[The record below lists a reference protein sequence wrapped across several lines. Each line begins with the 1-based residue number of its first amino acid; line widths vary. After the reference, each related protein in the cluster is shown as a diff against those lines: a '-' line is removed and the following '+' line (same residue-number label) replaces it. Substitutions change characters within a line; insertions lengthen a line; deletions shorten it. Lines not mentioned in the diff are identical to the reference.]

1 MKILIADDHECVR
14 DGLRLELQPLSDNV
28 EFIDARNHAEVLSAA
43 QRDAPL
49 DLIVL
54 DLYMPGGD
62 GFELLTRLCERRP
75 DVPVVVISASEDP
88 QAMRKAIDIGAAGY
102 IPKSLAR
109 RSILSAIQ
117 LVLSGSVYIPEK
129 LFRSEFAGQSG
140 PAPRADNSTPEE
152 PLELTDRQVEVLELI
167 RRGLSNKAIA
177 NTLGIS
183 SNTAKV
189 HVATILKALRVD
201 NRTAAAIAAEKL
213 GLCARPDDGQK

>member
-1 MKILIADDHECVR
+1 MDDHDCVR
-14 DGLRLELQPLSDNV
+14 DGLKLELQPLSEAV
-28 EFIDARNHAEVLSAA
+28 EFIDARSHAEVLGAA
-43 QRDAPL
+43 QRGAPI
-49 DLIVL
+49 DLILL

-62 GFELLTRLCERRP
+62 GFDLLSKLCERHP
-75 DVPVVVISASEDP
+75 DIPVVIISASEDP

-129 LFRSEFAGQSG
+129 LFRSEFTGQSA
-140 PAPRADNSTPEE
+140 PAPRVDSSAQEE

-177 NTLGIS
+177 NALGIS

-213 GLCARPDDGQK
+213 GLCARPDDERN